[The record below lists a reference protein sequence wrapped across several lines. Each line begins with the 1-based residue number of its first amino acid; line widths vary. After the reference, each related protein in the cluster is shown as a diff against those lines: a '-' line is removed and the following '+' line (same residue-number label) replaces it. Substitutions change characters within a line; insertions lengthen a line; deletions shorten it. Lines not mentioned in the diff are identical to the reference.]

1 MNALEIKYAIAAFVA
16 MMDKWIEEVA
26 KSFIHQSH
34 SDQVIINFNN
44 IFFHIYLKELNYPL
58 SFSI

>member
-16 MMDKWIEEVA
+16 MMDKWIEEGA

-34 SDQVIINFNN
+34 LAQVIINFNN
-44 IFFHIYLKELNYPL
+44 IFIY
-58 SFSI
+58 I

>member
-1 MNALEIKYAIAAFVA
+1 VNALEIKYAIAAFVA

-34 SDQVIINFNN
+34 LAQVIIYFNN
-44 IFFHIYLKELNYPL
+44 IFIY
-58 SFSI
+58 I